1 MTEQGQCI
9 RFHETDVRITGRVS
23 MGVIGMKL
31 NPGDSVVGMQTH
43 TQGDC
48 LLIVSEKG
56 MGKRTLIDEFKPQLR
71 GGKGILCYKIT
82 ERTGKI
88 VGAKLVH
95 DDHDV
100 MIITNEG
107 IIIRIAVN
115 EISVIG
121 RNTSGVILMNI
132 DSNSDVK
139 VASIAKV
146 RDDGEKSEGDG
157 IEELDMD
164 GEDGENE
171 AQENEASEHEIPE
184 DENS

>member
-1 MTEQGQCI
+1 MLF
-9 RFHETDVRITGRVS
+9 RS
-23 MGVIGMKL
+23 
-31 NPGDSVVGMQTH
+31 
-43 TQGDC
+43 
-48 LLIVSEKG
+48 
-56 MGKRTLIDEFKPQLR
+56 
-71 GGKGILCYKIT
+71 GKGILCYKIT
-82 ERTGKI
+82 ERTGRI

-132 DSNSDVK
+132 DPSSDVK

-146 RDDGEKSEGDG
+146 RDDGDKSEGDG
-157 IEELDMD
+157 IEELTGEDD
-164 GEDGENE
+164 GEAGGNEEAAADVQDGGNG
-171 AQENEASEHEIPE
+171 AGVQTSE
-184 DENS
+184 